1 MIESVSYKCYN
12 LLYAIFYYDIVSDEY
27 QGITKLKLAKFI
39 QIFIHQLLLLREKIV
54 DLYFRYF
61 FTQSIFINFYLDS
74 SWYMFYFHL
83 LDIKMPLNNKSQVSI
98 LT

>member
-12 LLYAIFYYDIVSDEY
+12 LLYAIYYYDIVSDEY

-39 QIFIHQLLLLREKIV
+39 QIFIHQLLLLREKFV
-54 DLYFRYF
+54 DLFLGISSLNPFLLTFIYTVLGTC
-61 FTQSIFINFYLDS
+61 FTFTF
-74 SWYMFYFHL
+74 
-83 LDIKMPLNNKSQVSI
+83 